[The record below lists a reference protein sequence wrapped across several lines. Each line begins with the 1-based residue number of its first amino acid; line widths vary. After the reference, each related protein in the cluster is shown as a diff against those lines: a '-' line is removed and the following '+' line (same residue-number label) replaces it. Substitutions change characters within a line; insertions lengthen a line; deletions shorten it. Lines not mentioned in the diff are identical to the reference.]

1 MVVGA
6 GAGSRTRPSLSLGLR
21 ATGRGDVLGVQVL
34 IIEQLH
40 RVHADCGTYV
50 QSQLPL
56 QQLPLAGETLFRV
69 HFTWYGLSKE
79 MGYEACRR
87 YQLWINKCM

>member
-1 MVVGA
+1 MEVVWLTHHVIVGA
-6 GAGSRTRPSLSLGLR
+6 GAGSRALPCLSLR

-40 RVHADCGTYV
+40 RVHADCSTYV

-56 QQLPLAGETLFRV
+56 QQLPLAGQTLFRV
-69 HFTWYGLSKE
+69 HLTWQGK
-79 MGYEACRR
+79 AQR
-87 YQLWINKCM
+87 